1 MIRSDDNLPL
11 ALRMCRAK
19 QGGGI
24 LVFLRRH
31 VEIATVLASLLL
43 PSVAAQAQTRAETLR
58 AVSGGTI
65 NSLDPTLLNA
75 TRESIALSMNTYDRL
90 VTFERKRVDGRLV
103 FDLSHLRGE
112 LAESFTVSA
121 DGKTFTFKLR
131 PNATFHDGTPVTVED
146 VKWSLDRAV
155 LAKSGAAPQLSTG
168 SLTKPEQFTIIDEH
182 TFQVTL
188 PQADQLALGNLAT
201 PFARIINSKVAKAH
215 ATQDDPWANDWLK
228 DHEAGSGAY
237 SVERYTPGQDIVLK
251 RDEAWKSGEN
261 GKLPFFQRVIVQVVP
276 EASTR
281 ASLVERGDADIAI
294 DLQASDVIALEQ
306 RGKVKVVSNPQ
317 INAFTF
323 LSFNALRP
331 PFDNVKVRQA
341 LAAALP
347 YDAMFKAAIF
357 GRGRALFGATWTD
370 GPPTADFPQPMP
382 FHTDP
387 AQAKKLLAEAGFP
400 NGFKTSLIFSV
411 GNAATL
417 EPVAA
422 LVKEALGAIGVDVEV
437 RKLPDAQLA
446 TAATDKTFDMMTDGS
461 AAYLPSTD
469 YFFRIF
475 FQGKSRWNFG
485 SWDNPEIV
493 ALTQQARFEPDRAVY
508 DRLAKRMI
516 ALAAEQVPMVMVWQP
531 NLEAVMAKNVD
542 GFTYWFHRQ
551 TDYRDLYRQ

>member
-1 MIRSDDNLPL
+1 MKLCRAAATAVAFVSL
-11 ALRMCRAK
+11 ALPP
-19 QGGGI
+19 G
-24 LVFLRRH
+24 
-31 VEIATVLASLLL
+31 AS
-43 PSVAAQAQTRAETLR
+43 QAQSRAETLR
-58 AVSGGTI
+58 AVSGSTV

-75 TRESIALSMNTYDRL
+75 TRESIALSMTTYDRL
-90 VTFERKRVDGRLV
+90 VTFEKKRVDGRLV
-103 FDLSHLRGE
+103 FDLTRLRGE
-112 LAESFTVSA
+112 LAESFTVA
-121 DGKTFTFKLR
+121 PDGKTITFKLR

-168 SLTKPEQFTIIDEH
+168 SLTKPEQFTIIDAH

-201 PFARIINSKVAKAH
+201 PFARIINSKLAKAH
-215 ATQDDPWANDWLK
+215 ATPDDPWANDWLK
-228 DHEAGSGAY
+228 DHVAGSGAY
-237 SVERYTPGQDIVLK
+237 SVERFEPGQSVVL
-251 RDEAWKSGEN
+251 RREEGWKSGEA
-261 GKLPFFQRVIVQVVP
+261 GKLPYFQRVIVQVVP

-281 ASLVERGDADIAI
+281 ASLVERGDADLTI

-306 RGKVKVVSNPQ
+306 RGKVKVVANPQ

-323 LSFNALRP
+323 LSSNSLRP
-331 PFDNVKVRQA
+331 PFDNMKVRQA
-341 LAAALP
+341 IAAALP
-347 YDAMFKAAIF
+347 YDAMFKAGIY
-357 GRGRALFGATWTD
+357 GRGRALFGATWTEE
-370 GPPTADFPQPMP
+370 PPTADFPQPLP
-382 FHTDP
+382 LATNP
-387 AQAKKLLAEAGFP
+387 ELAKKLLAEAGMP
-400 NGFKTSLIFSV
+400 GGFKTTLIFSV

-417 EPVAA
+417 EPVAS
-422 LVKEALGAIGVDVEV
+422 LVKEALGAVGIEVEL

-446 TAATDKTFDMMTDGS
+446 TLATDKTFDMMADAS

-493 ALTQQARFEPDRAVY
+493 SLTQQARFEPDRAVY
-508 DRLAKRMI
+508 DKLAKRMI
-516 ALAAEQVPMVMVWQP
+516 VLAAQQVPMVMLWQP

>member
-1 MIRSDDNLPL
+1 V
-11 ALRMCRAK
+11 K
-19 QGGGI
+19 
-24 LVFLRRH
+24 LRRATA
-31 VEIATVLASLLL
+31 IAAALISLSL
-43 PSVAAQAQTRAETLR
+43 SSAGVHAQTRAETLR
-58 AVSGGTI
+58 AVSGSTI

-75 TRESIALSMNTYDRL
+75 TRESIALSMTTYDRL

-103 FDLSHLRGE
+103 FDLAHLRGE
-112 LAESFTVSA
+112 LAESFTIGP

-131 PNATFHDGTPVTVED
+131 PNATFHDGTPVTIDD

-168 SLTKPEQFTIIDEH
+168 SLTKPEQFTVIDEH

-201 PFARIINSKVAKAH
+201 PFARIINSKLAKAH
-215 ATQDDPWANDWLK
+215 ATPDDPWANDWLK

-237 SVERYTPGQDIVLK
+237 SVERFEPGQNVMLK
-251 RDEAWKSGEN
+251 RDDAWKSGEN
-261 GKLPFFQRVIVQVVP
+261 GKLPYFQRVIVQVVP

-306 RGKVKVVSNPQ
+306 RGKVKVVSDPQ
-317 INAFTF
+317 INAFSF
-323 LSFNALRP
+323 ISFNSQRP
-331 PFDNVKVRQA
+331 PFDNVKVRHA
-341 LAAALP
+341 IAAALP
-347 YDAMFKAAIF
+347 YDAMFKAAIY
-357 GRGRALFGATWTD
+357 GRGRALFGGTWTD
-370 GPPTADFPQPMP
+370 EPPTADFPQPLP
-382 FHTDP
+382 LNTNP
-387 AQAKKLLAEAGFP
+387 ELAKKLLAEAGLP
-400 NGFKTSLIFSV
+400 NGFKTTLIFSV

-417 EPVAA
+417 EPVAS
-422 LVKEALGAIGVDVEV
+422 LVKESLGAIGIEVEL

-446 TAATDKTFDMMTDGS
+446 TVATDKTFDMMADGS

-493 ALTQQARFEPDRAVY
+493 TLTQQARFEPDHAIY
-508 DRLAKRMI
+508 DKLAKRMI
-516 ALAAEQVPMVMVWQP
+516 VLAAQQVPMVLLWQP